1 MYGQIASGVGSLAG
15 GMIASD
21 MLDDGRRQANRIAG
35 QGVDYL
41 KNLNAQQRQDFRPYM
56 EAGKDAVGSFQNLL
70 AGGNPATMPQ
80 ASGAFNFNTFQD
92 PSAQYGIDQSN
103 AAINASAI
111 ASGAVGGGL
120 GRAIAG
126 NTQNLAQ
133 KAYQNA
139 FDRYLKQNEQ
149 DFGQGQQIFQNQT
162 GNYQT
167 QLGGYSNLMGTGLEA
182 AGTTGGISA
191 NLGSGVNQ
199 NFMQQ
204 GQTAAEIARQRADAM
219 AGGISGFSSG
229 ISSLF

>member
-1 MYGQIASGVGSLAG
+1 MVGEIASGIGSGVGGILAG
-15 GMIASD
+15 NILSSGA
-21 MLDDGRRQANRIAG
+21 RKANRIAG

-41 KNLNAQQRQDFRPYM
+41 KELNTQQRGDFQPYM
-56 EAGKDAVGSFQNLL
+56 AAGQDAIGSFQNLL
-70 AGGNPATMPQ
+70 AGGNPATMPT
-80 ASGAFNFNTFQD
+80 ASKPFDFNAWQD

-111 ASGAVGGGL
+111 ASGSVGGGL
-120 GRAIAG
+120 ARAIAG
-126 NTQNLAQ
+126 NTQSLAQ

-167 QLGGYSNLMGTGLEA
+167 QLGGYQNLMGTGLQA

-191 NLGSGVNQ
+191 NLGAGVNQ
-199 NFMQQ
+199 NLMQQ
-204 GQTAAEIARQRADAM
+204 AQTAAEASRQRADAL
-219 AGGISGFSSG
+219 AGGLSGFTSG

>member
-15 GMIASD
+15 GLITSG
-21 MLDDGRRQANRIAG
+21 MLDDGKREANRIAG

-41 KNLNAQQRQDFRPYM
+41 KNLNAQQRQDFRPFM
-56 EAGKDAVGSFQNLL
+56 EAGKGAIGSFQNLL

-80 ASGAFNFNTFQD
+80 ASGAFDFDTFKD
-92 PSAQYGIDQSN
+92 PSAQFGIDQSN

-111 ASGAVGGGL
+111 ASGSVGGGL
-120 GRAIAG
+120 GRALNA
-126 NTQNLAQ
+126 NSQNMAQ

-139 FDRYLKQNEQ
+139 FDRYLAQNQQ

-167 QLGGYSNLMGTGLEA
+167 QLGGYQNLMGTGLQA

-191 NLGSGVNQ
+191 GIGSGVNQ
-199 NFMQQ
+199 NYMQQ
-204 GQTAAEIARQRADAM
+204 GQTAAEMARQRADAI
-219 AGGISGFSSG
+219 AGGISGATSG